1 MLVDFAKRL
10 GIDSDRVIRKAQE
23 YDRLFQLKSASG
35 SGFHVKGVGHLL
47 LCLDLA
53 AKAENFP
60 IDRDLSV
67 KLSGMKKPLY
77 NSKKQ
82 TMMQVLGILQD
93 LSTKD
98 VCVQFGCPEIT
109 EEVESLLELY
119 WSQSCKGK
127 SEIKHPG
134 FKAAAIA
141 ALCKIR
147 KLGVERSKV
156 FELSALK
163 KSVFDK
169 LVKSMTTLQMQLEK
183 SKEQEKPSRKRPHSL
198 IEAVEAK
205 ARTMEEEI
213 RRADAASE
221 TQPVDFAAWKRR
233 MLEEAKTNQ

>member
-1 MLVDFAKRL
+1 MYMLILLIPPSWLFYKFLQIVY
-10 GIDSDRVIRKAQE
+10 RKAQE

-60 IDRDLSV
+60 IDRVTISETCIVQFLSISFLQDLSV

-109 EEVESLLELY
+109 EEVESLLEL
-119 WSQSCKGK
+119 
-127 SEIKHPG
+127 
-134 FKAAAIA
+134 
-141 ALCKIR
+141 
-147 KLGVERSKV
+147 
-156 FELSALK
+156 
-163 KSVFDK
+163 
-169 LVKSMTTLQMQLEK
+169 
-183 SKEQEKPSRKRPHSL
+183 
-198 IEAVEAK
+198 
-205 ARTMEEEI
+205 
-213 RRADAASE
+213 
-221 TQPVDFAAWKRR
+221 
-233 MLEEAKTNQ
+233 